1 MNKKQRTALNKKKK
15 AERPVIP
22 RASHGKVWKGVAT
35 HETRQHHQQR
45 TQSGDMSST
54 TSQDT
59 ANIVNTTYL
68 SS

>member
-22 RASHGKVWKGVAT
+22 RASHGKVWKGIAT
-35 HETRQHHQQR
+35 HETRRDHQQR
-45 TQSGDMSST
+45 NQLNDMSNT
-54 TSQDT
+54 TSQET
-59 ANIVNTTYL
+59 SNVLTTYL